1 MKQTFTNMKKIFLGI
16 ALVLSGSSFAQI
28 TWDFGVT
35 GNLSAYPSAGVP
47 ANVTIDSLTRGNSFG
62 TPTAVLLSTTSA
74 SAGYTGSTAAG
85 NAGVP
90 ARIGAL
96 DYTVNGTTGSA
107 YFEVTLTP
115 DAGYTLNITNISFGS
130 RSTGTGPRKYSIRTS
145 LDSYMTE
152 QAGDT
157 INSVASSWGLRTN
170 TLAING
176 TAGTPVTLRIY
187 GYAGVGSPTSGTV
200 NFRIDDLKITATATQ
215 AAPQIVFQPVNANVC
230 TGAAAQF
237 ATFTPGTYTY
247 QWQENAGS
255 GFVSLTNSGVYSGA
269 DDDTLNISNATG
281 LTGNTYRCIVTNGN
295 GNDTSDIALLTVSA
309 PVTPTVSIP
318 TSMGPF
324 CAGDATTITAT
335 ATNAGTAPTYE
346 WFIIGFGSVG
356 TGSTLNVIPGFLPA
370 GNLTV
375 YCELTSNAACASP
388 TLVTSN
394 SLTVTVNALPTT
406 PIVSQEADTLFTT
419 SYDSYQWYLDGTT
432 MLGTDS
438 AQTAAASGA
447 YTVVVTNV
455 EGCSSTSA
463 PYSYTV
469 TSINDVVASTNV
481 VIAPNPSTGVFTVN
495 FNHPIN
501 ALITVYNIIGKVVSA
516 KQTSA
521 SSQTIDLS
529 NAANG
534 SYFITIK
541 TDKETITKKVIV
553 TK

>member
-1 MKQTFTNMKKIFLGI
+1 MKQTFTNMKKLFLGI
-16 ALVLSGSSFAQI
+16 ALVLTGSSFAQI
-28 TWDFGVT
+28 TWDFGTT

-47 ANVTIDSLTRGNSFG
+47 ANVTIDSLTKGNNLG
-62 TPTAVLLSTTSA
+62 TSPLLSTTSV
-74 SAGYTGSTAAG
+74 SSTYPSFSAAG
-85 NAGVP
+85 NAGVV

-115 DAGYTLNITNISFGS
+115 AAGYALNITNISFGS

-145 LDSYMTE
+145 LDSYMIE

-157 INSVASSWGLRTN
+157 INTPASSWGLRTQA
-170 TLAING
+170 LAING

-187 GYAGVGSPTSGTV
+187 GYAGAGSPTPGTV
-200 NFRIDDLKITATATQ
+200 NFRIDDLIITATATL

-255 GFVSLTNSGVYSGA
+255 GFVSLTNTGVYTGA
-269 DDDTLNISNATG
+269 DDDTLNISNANG
-281 LTGNTYRCIVTNGN
+281 LTGYTYRCIVTNGN
-295 GNDTSDIALLTVSA
+295 GNDTSDVALLTVSA
-309 PVTPTVSIP
+309 PVTPTISIP
-318 TSMGPF
+318 SSMSAL
-324 CAGDATTITAT
+324 CAGDVASITASV
-335 ATNAGTAPTYE
+335 TNEGTAPAYE
-346 WFIIGFGSVG
+346 WFWVGFGAVG
-356 TGSTLNVIPGFLPA
+356 TGSTLVAPPGFLPA
-370 GNLTV
+370 GTHTF

-388 TLVTSN
+388 VVVGSN
-394 SLTVTVNALPTT
+394 TLTVTVNALPTT
-406 PIVSQEADTLFTT
+406 PVVSQEADTLSTT

-463 PYSYTV
+463 PYSFTV
-469 TSINDVVASTNV
+469 TSINDVVAATNV
-481 VIAPNPSTGVFTVN
+481 VIAPNPSNGLFTVN
-495 FNHPIN
+495 FNHSTT
-501 ALITVYNIIGKVVSA
+501 ALITVYNIIGKVVSV
-516 KQTSA
+516 KQTTA
-521 SSQTIDLS
+521 SSQTVDLT
-529 NAANG
+529 NEANG
-534 SYFITIK
+534 SYFVTIK

>member
-47 ANVTIDSLTRGNSFG
+47 ANVTIDSLTKGNNLG
-62 TPTAVLLSTTSA
+62 TSPLLSTTSV
-74 SAGYTGSTAAG
+74 SSTYPGFSAAG
-85 NAGVP
+85 NAGVV

-157 INSVASSWGLRTN
+157 INTPASSWGLRTQ

-176 TAGTPVTLRIY
+176 TAGTPIKLRIY
-187 GYAGVGSPTSGTV
+187 GYAGAGSPTPGTV
-200 NFRIDDLKITATATQ
+200 NFRIDDLKITATATL

-230 TGAAAQF
+230 SGASAQF

-247 QWQENAGS
+247 LWQENAGS
-255 GFVSLTNSGVYSGA
+255 GFVSLTNAGVYSGA
-269 DDDTLNISNATG
+269 TDDTLNISNATG

-295 GNDTSDIALLTVSA
+295 GSDTSDIATLTVSA
-309 PVTPTVSIP
+309 PVTPTVTIP

-335 ATNAGTAPTYE
+335 ATNEGTAPTYE
-346 WFIIGFGSVG
+346 WFLIGFGSVG

-394 SLTVTVNALPTT
+394 SLTVTVNALPAT
-406 PIVSQEADTLFTT
+406 PIVSQEADTLSTT

-438 AQTAAASGA
+438 AQTASASGA
-447 YTVVVTNV
+447 YTVVVTNAA
-455 EGCSSTSA
+455 GCSATSA
-463 PYSYTV
+463 SYSFTV
-469 TSINDVVASTNV
+469 TSINDVVAATSV
-481 VIAPNPSTGVFTVN
+481 VIAPNPSNGLFTVN
-495 FNHPIN
+495 FNHSTT
-501 ALITVYNIIGKVVSA
+501 ALITVYNIIGKVVSV
-516 KQTSA
+516 KQATT
-521 SSQTIDLS
+521 SSQTVDLT
-529 NAANG
+529 NEANG
-534 SYFITIK
+534 SYFVTIK